1 MNTENT
7 DKNIFRYLKFIVI
20 SRDARTQTNRD
31 GVFQKES
38 LQRHSLE
45 LTFFY
50 GSCTIFFQGYL
61 YQFLALKKYLSI

>member
-20 SRDARTQTNRD
+20 SLDARTQTNRD

-45 LTFFY
+45 LTFFMEVV
-50 GSCTIFFQGYL
+50 
-61 YQFLALKKYLSI
+61 QFSFKSIYTSFYP